1 MFFLLPPFHG
11 PRKAQAQNS
20 KDKKEFEYQKHAK
33 EFQSRRGELDHIYT
47 R

>member
-20 KDKKEFEYQKHAK
+20 KDKKESEYQKHAK